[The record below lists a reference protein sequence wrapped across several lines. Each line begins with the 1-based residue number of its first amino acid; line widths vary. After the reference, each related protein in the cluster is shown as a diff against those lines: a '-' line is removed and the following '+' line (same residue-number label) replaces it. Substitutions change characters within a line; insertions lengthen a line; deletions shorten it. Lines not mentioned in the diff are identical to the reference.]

1 MQFRTIKL
9 INYRQFEGEHIYS
22 FSKLNLLKGRN
33 GIGKSN
39 LSLFAP
45 LFCIYGYTG
54 NQTLAELSTKGKSKE
69 CSVEIEFDH
78 KGETFIITRS
88 YPTTIKIIR
97 NGNEI
102 LLANNNLKQEYL
114 NNLFGNVEYFRKFR
128 MVDNTFGNKGSNF
141 LEEGKVS
148 LNKILLSLNQEVF
161 NNIRKRLNEKKNERE
176 KYNVNKINLYKHY
189 PSSKRL
195 KILNES
201 LIELQ
206 EYLIELDKQI
216 RAIDINIVKLER
228 DKAQKENSVSFFNTQ
243 MERLEKYDICPSC
256 QQTIPPNHKN
266 TILTDLRSKIG
277 VLLGGIDGLKLDLIS
292 ENEIKDN
299 ILIDDRN
306 KVLKTKEKIYNL
318 KVILENRIKQ
328 KDFIYGDKDVL
339 VIKSAIDELDKF
351 YSSYITEWVKVL
363 EPIINSVISKIGHR
377 IEFKLDEKGQFDI
390 VLHRGGQEWQYQDLS
405 NGQKTVLSI
414 AFKMAL
420 LLEQNDEGV
429 IVADEGFGSLD
440 MDNLN
445 HIFDLF
451 ESMPFQLVC
460 ILHRYDEVSE
470 RMNIINLE
478 N

>member
-1 MQFRTIKL
+1 MIFRTIKL
-9 INYRQFEGEHIYS
+9 NNYRQFEGEHIYS

-39 LSLFAP
+39 LSLYAP

-54 NQTLAELSTKGKSKE
+54 NQTLAELPTKGKSKE

-88 YPTTIKIIR
+88 YPTNIKIVR
-97 NGNEI
+97 EGNEV

-141 LEEGKVS
+141 LEEGKVT
-148 LNKILLSLNQEVF
+148 LNKILLSLNQETF
-161 NNIRKRLNEKKNERE
+161 NNIRKRLNEKKSERE
-176 KYNVNKINLYKHY
+176 KYNIGRINLYKHY
-189 PSSKRL
+189 PSDKRL
-195 KILNES
+195 KVLNKS
-201 LIELQ
+201 LIEVQ
-206 EYLIELDKQI
+206 NYLTELDKQVRINDDIII
-216 RAIDINIVKLER
+216 RLER
-228 DKAQKENSVSFFNTQ
+228 DKAQKENSKDFFTKQ
-243 MERLEKYDICPSC
+243 AEKLENYNQCPTC
-256 QQTIPPNHKN
+256 QQNIPPTHKN
-266 TILTDLRSKIG
+266 TILSDLRTKIG
-277 VLLGGIDGLKLDLIS
+277 WLLKDITSLEGDITN
-292 ENEIKDN
+292 ENEIKNN
-299 ILIDDRN
+299 ILLLDRSKN
-306 KVLKTKEKIYNL
+306 LKIKEKIYNL
-318 KVILENRIKQ
+318 KIILENRIKQ
-328 KDFIYGDKDVL
+328 KDFVYSDKDVL
-339 VIKSAIDELDKF
+339 IIKNAIDELDKF

-377 IEFKLDEKGQFDI
+377 IEFKLDDKGQFDI
-390 VLHRGGQEWQYQDLS
+390 ILHRGGQEWQYQDLS

-440 MDNLN
+440 VENLN

-451 ESMPFQLVC
+451 ESMPFQLIC
-460 ILHRYDEVSE
+460 ILHRYEDSIN
-470 RMNIINLE
+470 RMNVIELT
-478 N
+478 